1 MFTEI
6 EISAMRGA
14 AAVDAA
20 GAKIGT
26 VGDVYLDDASGQP
39 AWATVESGLF
49 GTRVRFVPLGGAR
62 VEGRRLVL
70 GFGKDAV
77 LAAPRVAEDEHLSAE
92 EESVLYAHYGVSAP
106 TPPAP
111 AQDAVAAEATPPDA
125 LPADTIP
132 VVPAPAGPAPDDD
145 EALQEAVEATEVAQ
159 QAAQKADPLGDGS
172 YAGDASK
179 APLIDTADL
188 EAHDHG
194 RAATSATSATSA
206 TAAVPPAA
214 APSLNRPPFRADGAT
229 SEEADDAASDLPEGV
244 DPADVAAYDRAAEAA
259 SRAGEARWA
268 AAHGRPASD
277 PEDDL

>member
-26 VGDVYLDDASGQP
+26 VGDVYLDDASGRP

-92 EESVLYAHYGVSAP
+92 EEFVLYAHYGLSAL

-111 AQDAVAAEATPPDA
+111 AQDAEAAASTDA
-125 LPADTIP
+125 VSPVPSAAGSADDQ
-132 VVPAPAGPAPDDD
+132 ALD
-145 EALQEAVEATEVAQ
+145 EALEATEVAQ

-194 RAATSATSATSA
+194 RAATSATSAT
-206 TAAVPPAA
+206 AAVPPAA

-229 SEEADDAASDLPEGV
+229 GEEADDAASDLPEGV

-259 SRAGEARWA
+259 SRAEEARWA

>member
-92 EESVLYAHYGVSAP
+92 EESVLYAHYGVSAL

-111 AQDAVAAEATPPDA
+111 AQDAEAAASTDA
-125 LPADTIP
+125 VSPVPSAAGSADDQ
-132 VVPAPAGPAPDDD
+132 ALD
-145 EALQEAVEATEVAQ
+145 EALEATEVAQ

-194 RAATSATSATSA
+194 RKDMHRIGRAAGKMVARIAVIDPDELSTERRDRHHLLVREAQAMLEHARTSAKAIAAPKAVSAT
-206 TAAVPPAA
+206 VH
-214 APSLNRPPFRADGAT
+214 PFQRGK
-229 SEEADDAASDLPEGV
+229 S
-244 DPADVAAYDRAAEAA
+244 
-259 SRAGEARWA
+259 
-268 AAHGRPASD
+268 
-277 PEDDL
+277 